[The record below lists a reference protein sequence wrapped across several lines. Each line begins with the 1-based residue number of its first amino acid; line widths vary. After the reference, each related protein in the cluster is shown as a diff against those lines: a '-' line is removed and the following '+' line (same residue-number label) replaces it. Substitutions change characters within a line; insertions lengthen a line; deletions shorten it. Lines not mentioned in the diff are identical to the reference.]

1 MGCPACNPELTQKQL
16 EFQNSGRLA
25 RKGEPIVFTIRLTS
39 IEQVRL
45 PETRLGCS
53 AAAFGSRRPG
63 SVRLRFCQPNT
74 GGIPNGFP
82 VPELP

>member
-39 IEQVRL
+39 IEQVR
-45 PETRLGCS
+45 
-53 AAAFGSRRPG
+53 PG
-63 SVRLRFCQPNT
+63 SVRLRFLPTQHRRVSKR
-74 GGIPNGFP
+74 GSNGFP
-82 VPELP
+82 GVPETLP

>member
-39 IEQVRL
+39 IE
-45 PETRLGCS
+45 
-53 AAAFGSRRPG
+53 
-63 SVRLRFCQPNT
+63 
-74 GGIPNGFP
+74 
-82 VPELP
+82 

>member
-39 IEQVRL
+39 IEQVWL
-45 PETRLGCS
+45 PETLPLKSGLEIF
-53 AAAFGSRRPG
+53 AAAFVFWLLCKGPQHS
-63 SVRLRFCQPNT
+63 
-74 GGIPNGFP
+74 
-82 VPELP
+82 